1 MTAKTISPEKLLSKE
16 QKDAIREAMTR
27 NSIIQVC
34 KQIPEEQELREAH
47 RKFFCKY
54 AYEGGVEH
62 FGTLP
67 EDYQDT
73 ILNRVLRKYTLTD
86 LYFRYKESFFLKCII
101 KIFSR
106 SKFDKCKFVNEMF
119 MFMSDEGTVALLKEA
134 EKLTTD
140 SKALKRMKKVR
151 ESYSIQEPID
161 DDE

>member
-16 QKDAIREAMTR
+16 QKDAIREATTQKG
-27 NSIIQVC
+27 IIQIC
-34 KQIPEEQELREAH
+34 EQIPEGQEMREAH
-47 RKFFCKY
+47 RKFFCRY
-54 AYEGGVEH
+54 AYENGVNH
-62 FGTLP
+62 FGVLP
-67 EDYQDT
+67 EDYQDA

-86 LYFRYKESFFLKCII
+86 LYFRYKESFFLKCIV

-106 SKFDKCKFVNEMF
+106 SKFDKSKFINEMF
-119 MFMSDEGTVALLKEA
+119 MFMSDEGTVALIKEA

-151 ESYSIQEPID
+151 ESYSIQEPV